1 MEHAKAVKEWSW
13 QILHISSN
21 QHNLKPKSFRERRK
35 IKQNSLKWVEGE
47 NMIKIRAEI
56 KEKKWLK
63 KKKKAKI
70 SITKRGLLERRNE
83 QIMVQTY
90 QQKKD
95 NKSIKFDMI
104 KDDII
109 SDITEIRKNHKGLKQ
124 TTISQ

>member
-1 MEHAKAVKEWSW
+1 
-13 QILHISSN
+13 
-21 QHNLKPKSFRERRK
+21 
-35 IKQNSLKWVEGE
+35 
-47 NMIKIRAEI
+47 MI
-56 KEKKWLK
+56 K
-63 KKKKAKI
+63 KKKKEAKI

>member
-1 MEHAKAVKEWSW
+1 MAHAKAVKEWSW

-21 QHNLKPKSFRERRK
+21 QHNLKSKAFRERRK
-35 IKQNSLKWVEGE
+35 IKQNSPKWIEGE

-109 SDITEIRKNHKGLKQ
+109 SDITKIRKNHKGLKQ

>member
-1 MEHAKAVKEWSW
+1 
-13 QILHISSN
+13 
-21 QHNLKPKSFRERRK
+21 
-35 IKQNSLKWVEGE
+35 
-47 NMIKIRAEI
+47 MI
-56 KEKKWLK
+56 K
-63 KKKKAKI
+63 KKKEEEEEAKI

>member
-1 MEHAKAVKEWSW
+1 
-13 QILHISSN
+13 
-21 QHNLKPKSFRERRK
+21 
-35 IKQNSLKWVEGE
+35 
-47 NMIKIRAEI
+47 MIK
-56 KEKKWLK
+56 K

-109 SDITEIRKNHKGLKQ
+109 SDITEIRKNHKELKQ

>member
-63 KKKKAKI
+63 KKKKPK
-70 SITKRGLLERRNE
+70 SVSLKGVSWRGE
-83 QIMVQTY
+83 T
-90 QQKKD
+90 
-95 NKSIKFDMI
+95 NKSWSRLINK
-104 KDDII
+104 K
-109 SDITEIRKNHKGLKQ
+109 R
-124 TTISQ
+124 TTNQSNLTW

>member
-1 MEHAKAVKEWSW
+1 
-13 QILHISSN
+13 
-21 QHNLKPKSFRERRK
+21 
-35 IKQNSLKWVEGE
+35 
-47 NMIKIRAEI
+47 MIQ
-56 KEKKWLK
+56 K

-109 SDITEIRKNHKGLKQ
+109 SDITKIRKNHKGLKQ

>member
-1 MEHAKAVKEWSW
+1 
-13 QILHISSN
+13 
-21 QHNLKPKSFRERRK
+21 
-35 IKQNSLKWVEGE
+35 
-47 NMIKIRAEI
+47 MIKNRAEI
-56 KEKKWLK
+56 KETKWSKK

-70 SITKRGLLERRNE
+70 SITERGLLERRNE

>member
-1 MEHAKAVKEWSW
+1 
-13 QILHISSN
+13 
-21 QHNLKPKSFRERRK
+21 
-35 IKQNSLKWVEGE
+35 
-47 NMIKIRAEI
+47 MI
-56 KEKKWLK
+56 K
-63 KKKKAKI
+63 KKKKKEEEEAKI

-83 QIMVQTY
+83 QIMVQTS

>member
-1 MEHAKAVKEWSW
+1 
-13 QILHISSN
+13 
-21 QHNLKPKSFRERRK
+21 
-35 IKQNSLKWVEGE
+35 
-47 NMIKIRAEI
+47 MI
-56 KEKKWLK
+56 K

-109 SDITEIRKNHKGLKQ
+109 SDITEIRKNHKELKQ

>member
-1 MEHAKAVKEWSW
+1 
-13 QILHISSN
+13 
-21 QHNLKPKSFRERRK
+21 
-35 IKQNSLKWVEGE
+35 
-47 NMIKIRAEI
+47 MI
-56 KEKKWLK
+56 K
-63 KKKKAKI
+63 KKKKAQI

-109 SDITEIRKNHKGLKQ
+109 SDITEIRKNHKELKQ

>member
-1 MEHAKAVKEWSW
+1 M
-13 QILHISSN
+13 
-21 QHNLKPKSFRERRK
+21 
-35 IKQNSLKWVEGE
+35 
-47 NMIKIRAEI
+47 
-56 KEKKWLK
+56 
-63 KKKKAKI
+63 
-70 SITKRGLLERRNE
+70 ERRNE